1 MKFLSLFLCLF
12 LLPGCFDNNDTQAKS
27 KDSIQ
32 LGKTTF
38 DKNCIVCHGKGAKGL
53 TSNWKKSVS
62 GAYPAPP
69 LNGSA
74 HSWHHSRAT
83 LLASIN
89 EGGIKLG
96 GTMPGFKNK
105 LTDDEKK
112 ALLDYMYSLWP
123 KTIQQ
128 KYDAR
133 FK

>member
-1 MKFLSLFLCLF
+1 
-12 LLPGCFDNNDTQAKS
+12 
-27 KDSIQ
+27 
-32 LGKTTF
+32 
-38 DKNCIVCHGKGAKGL
+38 
-53 TSNWKKSVS
+53 VS